1 MESLNFEKMTKA
13 QLEVWG
19 NKVGLK
25 LDTTIHTMPLS
36 TNRRSTLIKAAR
48 EFVRS
53 KNGKVQQ

>member
-1 MESLNFEKMTKA
+1 MESLNFEKMTKV
-13 QLEVWG
+13 QLEVWR

-36 TNRRSTLIKAAR
+36 TNRRSTLVKVAK

-53 KNGKVQQ
+53 RNGEV

>member
-1 MESLNFEKMTKA
+1 MESLNFDKMTKA

-36 TNRRSTLIKAAR
+36 TNRRSTLVKAAK

-53 KNGKVQQ
+53 RNGEV